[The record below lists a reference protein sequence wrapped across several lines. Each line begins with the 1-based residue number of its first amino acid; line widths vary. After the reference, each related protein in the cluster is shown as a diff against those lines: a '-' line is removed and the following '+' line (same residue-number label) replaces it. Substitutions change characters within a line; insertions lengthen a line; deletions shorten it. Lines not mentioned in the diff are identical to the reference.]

1 MLIGLIGNKRVG
13 KDTVANYLVDNF
25 QFKKL
30 AFADPIKEVISLLF
44 DLDTTDN
51 VDKEKITDY
60 GVSLRT
66 LYQKFGTEL
75 MQEGIYDYFPE
86 MEKNIPKKMFWIQ
99 KLFKK
104 VEDYQKKNH
113 RHFIVSDVRFLHE
126 VNYLKEKGAV
136 LIRINKKTHLEDE
149 HISENQT
156 QELPDSKIDF
166 KIDNNFSIQY
176 LNLQIETIMKELF
189 ELEDI

>member
-13 KDTVANYLVDNF
+13 KDTVANFLVEGF

-44 DLDTTDN
+44 DLDISEE
-51 VDKEKITDY
+51 VDKENITDY

-86 MEKNIPKKMFWIQ
+86 MENKIPRKMFWIH
-99 KLFKK
+99 KLFKR
-104 VEDYQKKNH
+104 VEAYQKENIQ
-113 RHFIVSDVRFLHE
+113 HFIVSDVRFLHE
-126 VNYLKEKGAV
+126 ANHLKEKGAI
-136 LIRINKKTHLEDE
+136 LIRINKKTNLRDD

-156 QELPDSKIDF
+156 QELSDSMIDY
-166 KIDNNFSIQY
+166 KIDNNLSLQY
-176 LNLQIETIMKELF
+176 LKLQVDTIIKNHLKCHK
-189 ELEDI
+189 

>member
-13 KDTVANYLVDNF
+13 KDTVANFLVNDF
-25 QFKKL
+25 HFIKL
-30 AFADPIKEVISLLF
+30 AFADPIKDVINLLF
-44 DLDTTDN
+44 DLDTSED
-51 VDKEKITDY
+51 VDKEEITEY

-86 MEKNIPKKMFWIQ
+86 MESKIPKRMFWIH

-104 VEDYQKKNH
+104 IEAYQAENH
-113 RHFIVSDVRFLHE
+113 KHFVVSDVRFLRE
-126 VNYLKEKGAV
+126 AVQLKQKGAV
-136 LIRINKKTHLEDE
+136 LIRINKKTNLEDN

-156 QELPDSKIDF
+156 IPDSMIDF
-166 KIDNNFSIQY
+166 KIDNNFSLNF
-176 LNLQIETIMKELF
+176 LNLQVETIMKELF
-189 ELEDI
+189 QLQDI